1 MKTYS
6 DLQGIDTRLLLHVEL
21 APVGTPDVRTSINGI
36 VTDHPAL
43 SKNINLHYNVD
54 LLDLFSIEIELSNKH
69 YTLEYETAV
78 IIKQLSVDNIDL
90 LSKVYL
96 ANYVNDHSN
105 TRPASYLG
113 FNGKWT
119 LTFDRPF
126 YQWLHQHSK
135 QGWLLS

>member
-6 DLQGIDTRLLLHVEL
+6 DLQGIDTQLLLHVEL

-36 VTDHPAL
+36 VTDHPSL

-96 ANYVNDHSN
+96 ADYVNDHNN
-105 TRPASYLG
+105 TSPTSYLG

-119 LTFDRPF
+119 LTFDKPF
-126 YQWLHQHSK
+126 YRWLHQHSG